1 MAIHIS
7 ELSVDTYRGI
17 KNLKID
23 NLADINIITGDNN
36 AGKTS
41 ILELIQ
47 NLNDVIDIN
56 TWLSPARGIYERI
69 SKYEKME
76 NLFNINNDDKCVSY
90 AVTMR
95 ENAKRLKIGLK
106 ADKELLTLS
115 KNEMLEIQGVLDSAG
130 REILNN
136 YASSENEKIIE
147 DVERY
152 VFEIYC
158 NDECNKKGIIYNF
171 TQARIRSSKEES
183 LNIIKTIYISP
194 VQHAEGRMFLSDVL
208 DDAEL
213 YQEMLEVLKEFDE
226 NIISINADKTNNLF
240 SSTAIYKILSKN
252 QKRALPLNVYGDGM
266 KKAVLLMSAVV
277 KAKDGILI
285 LDEFETAIHTS
296 AMDRVF
302 RWILE
307 SCKKLNVQLFITSHS
322 KEAIDKVLKCAPELQ
337 NSMRLITLYKKPDK
351 VVARVLD
358 GVEAI
363 ETQDELGL
371 ELR

>member
-56 TWLSPARGIYERI
+56 TWLSPDRGLLEGD
-69 SKYEKME
+69 SNYEKME
-76 NLFNINNDDKCVSY
+76 NLFNVNDEHKYVSYKIRMHESAEQIKIVLNAEKEFLSLSQEEIIHLSNRFNSSSAIRYLNKLKDNEKMEAVERFAFEINCNDKC
-90 AVTMR
+90 
-95 ENAKRLKIGLK
+95 KRSGL
-106 ADKELLTLS
+106 
-115 KNEMLEIQGVLDSAG
+115 V
-130 REILNN
+130 
-136 YASSENEKIIE
+136 
-147 DVERY
+147 
-152 VFEIYC
+152 
-158 NDECNKKGIIYNF
+158 YNF
-171 TQARIRSSKEES
+171 SQRHIRSSKEVS

-194 VQHAEGRMFLSDVL
+194 VQHAEGRMFLSEVL
-208 DDAEL
+208 NNPEL
-213 YQEMLEVLKEFDE
+213 YQEMIEVLKEFDE
-226 NIISINADKTNNLF
+226 NIISINADKTNDLF
-240 SSTAIYKILSKN
+240 SRTSIYKILSKN
-252 QKRALPLNVYGDGM
+252 QKTSLSLNVYGDGM

-277 KAKDGILI
+277 RAKDGILL

-296 AMDRVF
+296 AMDKVF
-302 RWILE
+302 SWILK
-307 SCKKLNVQLFITSHS
+307 SCKKLNVQLFLTSHS
-322 KEAIDKVLKCAPELQ
+322 KEAIDKVLKCAPDLQ
-337 NSMRLITLYKKPDK
+337 KSMRLITLYKKPDK